1 MNSNTPQ
8 ILSEPGKYLLFLTL
22 YRFIPEDSFFKNEK
36 FFDFESKSNDDYP
49 ITPKVQIPSSSII
62 PNGSTIIKP
71 KISPPI
77 NVIHNFINRKRS
89 LSYDKE
95 KELKLLKNRLSARK
109 CRQKKKIYIK
119 QLEEQLKTYKDQI
132 EYYKIE
138 VNKNKSIENYISILE
153 KNQKEIE
160 QYSSTNKG
168 EITKLEYKTTQKKI
182 LCILFIQQVKAM
194 MPLDCK
200 LFQNKFIKVDQFLE
214 DDNIENIIGKVNNN
228 IRMLN
233 ELYEFKKRNHTHQV
247 NHKGKENIAY
257 KLYLYYENM
266 KKYSELFISHYSTI

>member
-22 YRFIPEDSFFKNEK
+22 DRFIPEDSFFKNEK
-36 FFDFESKSNDDYP
+36 L
-49 ITPKVQIPSSSII
+49 SSII

-160 QYSSTNKG
+160 Q
-168 EITKLEYKTTQKKI
+168 
-182 LCILFIQQVKAM
+182 
-194 MPLDCK
+194 
-200 LFQNKFIKVDQFLE
+200 
-214 DDNIENIIGKVNNN
+214 
-228 IRMLN
+228 
-233 ELYEFKKRNHTHQV
+233 
-247 NHKGKENIAY
+247 
-257 KLYLYYENM
+257 
-266 KKYSELFISHYSTI
+266 

>member
-1 MNSNTPQ
+1 M
-8 ILSEPGKYLLFLTL
+8 
-22 YRFIPEDSFFKNEK
+22 
-36 FFDFESKSNDDYP
+36 
-49 ITPKVQIPSSSII
+49 
-62 PNGSTIIKP
+62 
-71 KISPPI
+71 
-77 NVIHNFINRKRS
+77 
-89 LSYDKE
+89 
-95 KELKLLKNRLSARK
+95 KNRLSARK

-153 KNQKEIE
+153 KNQKEIV

-168 EITKLEYKTTQKKI
+168 EIAKLDKTTQKKI

-233 ELYEFKKRNHTHQV
+233 ELYEFKKRNHSHQV